1 MVGALSVLAAMMA
14 RMTITMKNYG
24 LTWTAIDGTRC
35 SSAVAYD
42 EPSGKRRKQEL
53 EDGLCKDVQL
63 VEVKPGQLPEPA
75 A

>member
-1 MVGALSVLAAMMA
+1 MA
-14 RMTITMKNYG
+14 CMPITMKNYG
-24 LTWTAIDGTRC
+24 LTWTATDGTRH

-42 EPSGKRRKQEL
+42 EPSAERRKQEL
-53 EDGLCKDVQL
+53 EDDRCTDVTI